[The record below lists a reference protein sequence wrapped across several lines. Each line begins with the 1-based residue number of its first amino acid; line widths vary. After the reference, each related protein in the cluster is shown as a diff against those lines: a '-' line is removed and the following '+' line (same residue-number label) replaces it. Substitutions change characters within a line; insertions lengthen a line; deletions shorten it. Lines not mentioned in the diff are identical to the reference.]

1 MAEFPALPLFT
12 DAYLADTR
20 HLSTE
25 EHGAYLLLLMCA
37 WRTRGC
43 ALKDDDKFLARIVG
57 VSSHRW
63 RRIKPVM
70 REFFD
75 VYDGMWRQKKL
86 LDVYRG
92 VETRVAKNR
101 ANGARG
107 GRAKAAKVRTSRQ
120 AAGSSAASGDAMPNQ
135 VATKTRLQTPK
146 VAAELT
152 HTEKVFQEPPADSV
166 AAVDDSLLL
175 GLADR
180 AGLAVESLDI
190 SVPAMWLAAGAS
202 PQADIFPTIS
212 RLRQRQEK
220 RKGDVPASLAY
231 YSAAI
236 LDARDKRL
244 GAVASG
250 QQHALDRPAAMPK
263 HNFDPNNIDHWRLF
277 LGDPKSRFRGDY
289 LSANW
294 AIGSEN
300 PNFCAR
306 PLGSDPRA
314 AINDLI
320 PTEIMREYGAAWHW
334 CRRDDDIDA
343 NNNNQS
349 DKEMDL

>member
-43 ALKDDDKFLARIVG
+43 ALRDDDRFLARIVG
-57 VSSHRW
+57 VSAQRW

-75 VYDGMWRQKKL
+75 VSDGVWRQKKL

-107 GRAKAAKVRTSRQ
+107 GRAKAAKSGTGRQ
-120 AAGSSAASGDAMPNQ
+120 TAARLVASSTAMPNQ
-135 VATKTRLQTPK
+135 LATKTRLQTP
-146 VAAELT
+146 VAAAELS
-152 HTEKVFQEPPADSV
+152 HTEKDLSEQPMNDI
-166 AAVDDSLLL
+166 AAVDDAFLVD
-175 GLADR
+175 LAER
-180 AGLAVESLDI
+180 AGLPAERMDA

-202 PQADIFPTIS
+202 PQADIYPTIS
-212 RLRQRQEK
+212 RLRQRQE
-220 RKGDVPASLAY
+220 RRTGDGPVSLAY
-231 YSAAI
+231 YSAAV
-236 LDARDKRL
+236 LEARDKRL

-250 QQHALDRPAAMPK
+250 QQHASDRPATEPK
-263 HNFDPNNIDHWRLF
+263 QLFDPKNLDHWRQF
-277 LGDPKSRFRGDY
+277 LGDPNSRFRGDY

-300 PNFCAR
+300 PHFSAR

-314 AINDLI
+314 ALNDLI
-320 PTEIMREYGAAWHW
+320 PREIMHEYGTAWRW
-334 CRRDDDIDA
+334 CRWDEDVA
-343 NNNNQS
+343 VKGNNQS
-349 DKEMDL
+349 GKEIER